1 MHRRAAAPV
10 PGSRAKAGSRP
21 YPAAMQFRRNPGY
34 LPALALAA
42 HPFQGLAIAAGT
54 AFAAALAGRSL
65 REVGVVFAAVLLG
78 RLTYGWLNDVADRHR
93 DIAVD
98 RQDKPLAREWLD
110 PGSLT
115 FATAVA
121 VCLLV
126 PVSITTGIVSGIVHL
141 LSVVAMWTYNSR
153 VKTTPLSWVPWA
165 VSFGLLP
172 AYLSYGGW
180 GGDYEGVPPTWQ
192 MTVLAAALGVCVHF
206 LDALPDLVVDNRNK
220 LRSLPL
226 VVALRTGAP
235 RLLFLS
241 SAATIATVSGLVIAG
256 ATVGLAQ

>member
-1 MHRRAAAPV
+1 
-10 PGSRAKAGSRP
+10 
-21 YPAAMQFRRNPGY
+21 MQFRRNPGF

-54 AFAAALAGRSL
+54 ALAAALSGRAL
-65 REVGVVFAAVLLG
+65 REVGVVFLAVLLG
-78 RLTYGWLNDVADRHR
+78 RFTYGWLNDVADRRR

-98 RQDKPLAREWLD
+98 RQDKPLAREWID

-121 VCLLV
+121 VCFVV
-126 PVSITTGIVSGIVHL
+126 PLSITTGVVSGIAHL
-141 LSVVAMWTYNSR
+141 LSVLAAWSYNTR
-153 VKTTPLSWVPWA
+153 LKTTPLSFLPWA

-180 GGDYEGVPPTWQ
+180 GGDFEGQPPTWQ
-192 MTVLAAALGVCVHF
+192 VTVFAALLGVCVHV

-226 VVALRTGAP
+226 VVALRIGAK
-235 RLLFLS
+235 RLLLVS
-241 SAATIATVSGLVIAG
+241 SVLTAVVLGCLAVAGLTSGLS
-256 ATVGLAQ
+256 Q

>member
-1 MHRRAAAPV
+1 
-10 PGSRAKAGSRP
+10 
-21 YPAAMQFRRNPGY
+21 MQFRRNPGY
-34 LPALALAA
+34 LLALALAA

-54 AFAAALAGRSL
+54 ALAAALAGRAL
-65 REVGVVFAAVLLG
+65 REVGMVFVAVLLG
-78 RLTYGWLNDVADRHR
+78 RLTWGWLNDVADRHR

-98 RQDKPLAREWLD
+98 RQDKPLAREWVD

-121 VCLLV
+121 VCFLV
-126 PVSITTGIVSGIVHL
+126 PLSITTGVVSGVAHL
-141 LSVVAMWTYNSR
+141 LSVLAAWTYNSR
-153 VKTTPLSWVPWA
+153 LKTTPFSFLPWA

-180 GGDYEGVPPTWQ
+180 GGDYQGVPPTWQ
-192 MTVLAAALGVCVHF
+192 MTALAALLGVCVHF
-206 LDALPDLVVDNRNK
+206 LDALPDLVLDNRNK

-235 RLLFLS
+235 RLLLLTS
-241 SAATIATVSGLVIAG
+241 VLTAATVAGLVVAG
-256 ATVGLAQ
+256 ATVGLTQQLG